1 MQSTPMGTVIISLS
15 VAFGLVGV
23 LFSNISWAVVSIA
36 LVAVYVY
43 AHRVFVSELEGT
55 DLELQRT
62 VLDDLAFAGEPVAV
76 RVELLNKHAS
86 AIRGTFEDVIPEDAS
101 LGDGS
106 NRSSLPIPPR
116 SILRLSYS
124 IVPGRRGTAII
135 PGMRMARTDGFG
147 MLTEEQFVERPSAIN
162 VHTQKESL
170 NRARRM
176 AGREHLEFS
185 GTGRNPAVV
194 LRELEFDG
202 IREYVP
208 GDRARDIH
216 WKLLPKLGKLMTKTY
231 RKEGAVHTTVFIDC
245 GRSMRLRPGK
255 IAKIDHALDLS
266 IQLSN
271 VLLSGFNPAGVAAFD
286 EVRIIDR
293 IPPGLGRRQFEKIV
307 NALRSVPG
315 AKGAPDMLGRPASGQ
330 GRAPAKNRRSK
341 ANEAVAADSD
351 SFLST
356 VDAFHTGTK
365 RRPLGLGLEGGM
377 KEIVAR
383 SRGQEQ
389 MFIVITDLI
398 SSRDAVLAGAK
409 LCQDSGNKM
418 LVINTYDEWYRE
430 PSSELDL
437 PEADRLYEDMRG
449 SLSIEGKLRGLG
461 AKFIR
466 IGPADSASR
475 IVRTVRRGKA

>member
-1 MQSTPMGTVIISLS
+1 MQSTPLGTVIISLS
-15 VAFGLVGV
+15 IAFGLVSV
-23 LFSNISWAVVSIA
+23 LFSNISWAVVSVAMI
-36 LVAVYVY
+36 AVYVY
-43 AHRVFVSELEGT
+43 AHRVFVSELEET

-76 RVELLNKHAS
+76 RVELLNKHPS
-86 AIRGTFEDVIPEDAS
+86 AIRGTFEDVIPGDAS

-124 IVPGRRGTAII
+124 IVPRRRGTTII
-135 PGMRMARTDGFG
+135 PGMRMSRIDGFG
-147 MLTEEQFVERPSAIN
+147 MLMEEQFMEKPSAIN

-170 NRARRM
+170 NKARRM

-245 GRSMRLRPGK
+245 GRSMRLKAGK
-255 IAKIDHALDLS
+255 VAKIDHALDLS

-286 EVRIIDR
+286 EVRIIER
-293 IPPGLGRRQFEKIV
+293 VPPGLGRRQFEKIV

-315 AKGAPDMLGRPASGQ
+315 AKGEPETMSRPATGQ
-330 GRAPAKNRRSK
+330 GNSSAKGKRSGG
-341 ANEAVAADSD
+341 NGVLAAEDSG
-351 SFLST
+351 FLST
-356 VDAFHTGTK
+356 VDTLQTGTK
-365 RRPLGLGLEGGM
+365 RRPMGLGLEGGM

-383 SRGQEQ
+383 SRGQEH

-409 LCQDSGNKM
+409 LCQDTGNKM
-418 LVINTYDEWYRE
+418 MVINTYDEWYRE
-430 PSSELDL
+430 PSAGLDL
-437 PEADRLYEDMRG
+437 PEADRLYEDLKG
-449 SLSIEGKLRGLG
+449 SLNIEGKLRGLS

-466 IGPADSASR
+466 IGPADAASR
-475 IVRTVRRGKA
+475 IVRTIRRGKA